1 MAPKPIQPSGP
12 TEFSI
17 ASGWIIDRVCADGKC
32 FGADG
37 GKEKT
42 ITLEAGEKLVSAKY
56 GQYPFRGDDVMTD
69 LTFKTSTGR
78 ELGPYGD
85 ANVKH
90 SGYKGDFTVD
100 LPENWLTALKMGNKY
115 PIGFAGAKQVAAKKP
130 TRKSGG

>member
-1 MAPKPIQPSGP
+1 
-12 TEFSI
+12 
-17 ASGWIIDRVCADGKC
+17 
-32 FGADG
+32 
-37 GKEKT
+37 
-42 ITLEAGEKLVSAKY
+42 
-56 GQYPFRGDDVMTD
+56 MTD

-115 PIGFAGAKQVAAKKP
+115 PIGFAGAKQVMLLFLNRLRSMITEYLVQSKKSDP
-130 TRKSGG
+130 SATFC